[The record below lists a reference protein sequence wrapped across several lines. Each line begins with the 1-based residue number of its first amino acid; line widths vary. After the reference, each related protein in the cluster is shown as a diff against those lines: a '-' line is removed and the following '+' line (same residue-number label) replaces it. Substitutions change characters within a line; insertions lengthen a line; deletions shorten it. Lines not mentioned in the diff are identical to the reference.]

1 MLQCLKKVLR
11 LEEIMRYKVF
21 QFWFKLKKKFTF
33 AYFMYPFTIL
43 QYSEKKNIKV
53 DGKIQGRFILGQIAL
68 GYFWKKID
76 YF

>member
-1 MLQCLKKVLR
+1 
-11 LEEIMRYKVF
+11 
-21 QFWFKLKKKFTF
+21 
-33 AYFMYPFTIL
+33 MYPFTIL

-53 DGKIQGRFILGQIAL
+53 DRKIQGPFILGQIAL